1 MYLYRVLTSKK
12 LESMVTIFYSH
23 PMTKGGQN
31 YINSIGEAIV
41 EQHGDKG
48 SCVMGMKL
56 KWNGMICAYQIVQG
70 SITNE
75 YFFNAVIDGFEER
88 GFDRNDFTI
97 DFGKLD

>member
-1 MYLYRVLTSKK
+1 MYLSRVLTSKK
-12 LESMVTIFYSH
+12 LESMVTIFYKN
-23 PMTKGGQN
+23 PITEGGQN
-31 YINSIGEAIV
+31 YIYAIGEAIV

-56 KWNGMICAYQIVQG
+56 LWKGMTCAYQIAQG
-70 SITNE
+70 SLTNE